1 MLNVTKKVNIAV
13 FMENVLIN
21 KSEKRTLKEP
31 LSAKKSDVETRNDMN
46 LPDNEKNFD
55 DISAASYLLKG
66 FLYIILW
73 IVSTD
78 TPFFI
83 KGRIAHVPL
92 PRIMPSI
99 LSHIKFSILAKLP
112 GLSNIPIL

>member
-1 MLNVTKKVNIAV
+1 MLNVIKKVNIAV
-13 FMENVLIN
+13 FMENILIN

-55 DISAASYLLKG
+55 DISDASYLLNG
-66 FLYIILW
+66 FLCIILW

-78 TPFFI
+78 TPSII
-83 KGRIAHVPL
+83 KNRIARVSL
-92 PRIMPSI
+92 LRIMPSI
-99 LSHIKFSILAKLP
+99 PSYIKFSVLAKLP